1 MDTVETQAEPT
12 PSAETVYDGFM
23 SYSHTADD
31 LLAPR
36 LQTGLQRFAKP
47 WWKRRAMRVFRDEA
61 SLSANPHPWAS
72 IVDAIDESDWL
83 VLLLSP
89 GAAQSEWVDREVEY
103 WLEHKDP
110 NRIIPVVTDGDFA
123 WGDGAIGP
131 STDSAPPALYGA
143 FADEPRWVDLRFPR
157 TEEQLDLNN
166 ASFRAAVA
174 DVASAIR
181 GIPKDE
187 LESEEVRQHRR
198 TVRTAWAGALIVL
211 AFAVLAGAAAIYANG
226 QRITAETNEAEADA
240 QRQIAQQQ
248 TEVAEQQTAVAEQL
262 AVEARADALA
272 ATSIAQLDIDP
283 ELSLLLALKSLALQ
297 QQPEGLNATQQALQ
311 RHRTTFEISAPDA
324 TVVVGSGA
332 TGGISPDGE
341 RIVIAGHAPSLEM
354 WTVGGT
360 EPEWIWESPLEAA
373 WFSRPGSPRMVKQW

>member
-61 SLSANPHPWAS
+61 SLSANPHLWAS

-131 STDSAPPALYGA
+131 STDSAPPHFTEHSPTSRDGSTSASPA
-143 FADEPRWVDLRFPR
+143 PRSSSTSTTPPSEPPSPTLPPQSAASPKTSSNPR
-157 TEEQLDLNN
+157 RS
-166 ASFRAAVA
+166 AS
-174 DVASAIR
+174 
-181 GIPKDE
+181 
-187 LESEEVRQHRR
+187 
-198 TVRTAWAGALIVL
+198 T
-211 AFAVLAGAAAIYANG
+211 
-226 QRITAETNEAEADA
+226 DA
-240 QRQIAQQQ
+240 
-248 TEVAEQQTAVAEQL
+248 
-262 AVEARADALA
+262 
-272 ATSIAQLDIDP
+272 P
-283 ELSLLLALKSLALQ
+283 
-297 QQPEGLNATQQALQ
+297 
-311 RHRTTFEISAPDA
+311 SAPP
-324 TVVVGSGA
+324 G
-332 TGGISPDGE
+332 PE
-341 RIVIAGHAPSLEM
+341 R
-354 WTVGGT
+354 
-360 EPEWIWESPLEAA
+360 
-373 WFSRPGSPRMVKQW
+373 